1 MIKRGRFF
9 RACPLVCAVSTKG
22 IARMR
27 AEKSPQKRPRL
38 NVFLPHLRSKHVS
51 NRKRVIGLF
60 DMHMGMTE
68 FATPTAVETHTT
80 TGICAGTTVL
90 TLSGEMPI
98 EALSVGDRVITRDS
112 GMTHVKAIKAT
123 TVHAPT
129 TGTKARH
136 PRAFFHVTPRLRNTP
151 GNCSGRSSAINPGPN
166 ASAHC
171 VCNHAPVS
179 AACNGLNPRASNPVM
194 NPAKTSPDPAV
205 ASQGAERS

>member
-1 MIKRGRFF
+1 
-9 RACPLVCAVSTKG
+9 
-22 IARMR
+22 MR

-123 TVHAPT
+123 TVTMEAIRIKAGSLGHSRPDRDMIAAP
-129 TGTKARH
+129 GAKLHIRDW
-136 PRAFFHVTPRLRNTP
+136 RAEALFGKPT
-151 GNCSGRSSAINPGPN
+151 
-166 ASAHC
+166 AS
-171 VCNHAPVS
+171 
-179 AACNGLNPRASNPVM
+179 
-194 NPAKTSPDPAV
+194 V
-205 ASQGAERS
+205 AAERLVDGEFLAKQPETEMTVYEITFDRAHIIYADGIEMIAGA